1 MPHSRTKD
9 GKEPVLSRERAEEID
24 ELLEGEEDKVSR
36 LEITLAVAG
45 TVKAGKSTVVNAIIR
60 TEALPNRAR
69 PMTAL
74 PTVIRDKSDRFEP
87 GLTINN
93 AAALNG
99 LADRIACKLQ
109 DEARLDAVRRE

>member
-1 MPHSRTKD
+1 MNSLKGKKTRCRASKSRWRW
-9 GKEPVLSRERAEEID
+9 PARSRC
-24 ELLEGEEDKVSR
+24 
-36 LEITLAVAG
+36 
-45 TVKAGKSTVVNAIIR
+45 KAGKSTVVNAIIR